1 MSFEPNKRYE
11 IEMLN
16 EDGTR
21 SFLRGISS
29 AVDGNLLTLSIEGR
43 ERIFNTNSSVFIG
56 AREWM
61 DLSQSVYKS
70 MAAPTG
76 KKNWSG
82 D

>member
-43 ERIFNTNSSVFIG
+43 ERIG